1 MLSPSDRPDIDGA
14 IPLRLRVR
22 SSPIAALSTPASRSR
37 RDWGDS
43 PPSAR
48 AIFPN
53 AALSTPASR
62 SRRDWGDSPPSAPA
76 IFPMPS
82 ESGRDAAK
90 SRRTV
95 SDGTVASPSQVAKSK
110 VAGQSIPGPVIGSRS
125 AFGAMPQRCA
135 QRAA

>member
-22 SSPIAALSTPASRSR
+22 SSPI
-37 RDWGDS
+37 
-43 PPSAR
+43 
-48 AIFPN
+48 

-125 AFGAMPQRCA
+125 ALGAMPQRCA